1 MTAGVTDAAPSSF
14 QTAEKAVFDLINVW
28 SKETFRLNRVLY
40 DKDEMLCMLIERAV
54 WHEVERLKEG
64 MFSIKKL
71 IQDQTIWLQRTE
83 ASLQRLLSDQV
94 ATRYR
99 YSSLL
104 QPANRNCL
112 TVTLPNSYLTLL
124 TLS

>member
-1 MTAGVTDAAPSSF
+1 MTTGVSDAPPSPF

-64 MFSIKKL
+64 MCMIKKL
-71 IQDQTIWLQRTE
+71 VQDQNMWLQRTE
-83 ASLQRLLSDQV
+83 ASLQRLLSEQV
-94 ATRYR
+94 SARYFNN
-99 YSSLL
+99 
-104 QPANRNCL
+104 PI
-112 TVTLPNSYLTLL
+112 
-124 TLS
+124 